1 MTMKERLRR
10 LEKQLENAPGY
21 DIRVLYQDGKKS
33 EIHGSEGIA
42 LALRDRG
49 QIDSFEEIG
58 SESRMLCGLLN
69 AVLLIKKAGETSE
82 LQI

>member
-1 MTMKERLRR
+1 MDIKTRLLR

-21 DIRVLYQDGKKS
+21 DISVLYQDGKKS
-33 EIHGSEGIA
+33 KIHGSEGIA
-42 LALRDRG
+42 LALKDRG

-58 SESRMLCGLLN
+58 SECWMLCNLLN
-69 AVLLIKKAGETSE
+69 AVLLIKKAGETDE